1 MYYVEGDVKVKG
13 HCRVTGKYR
22 GSAYSDCNIKV
33 KSQNS
38 YRIPQHRIMT
48 HILLCKNYTNLILK

>member
-13 HCRVTGKYR
+13 YRRVTGKYR
-22 GSAYSDCNIKV
+22 VSAYSDCNIKV

-38 YRIPQHRIMT
+38 YRIPQHRE
-48 HILLCKNYTNLILK
+48 L

>member
-13 HCRVTGKYR
+13 YRRVTGKYR

-38 YRIPQHRIMT
+38 YRIPQHRELWLTSYYAKPIQ
-48 HILLCKNYTNLILK
+48 IWF

>member
-38 YRIPQHRIMT
+38 YRIPQHRE
-48 HILLCKNYTNLILK
+48 L